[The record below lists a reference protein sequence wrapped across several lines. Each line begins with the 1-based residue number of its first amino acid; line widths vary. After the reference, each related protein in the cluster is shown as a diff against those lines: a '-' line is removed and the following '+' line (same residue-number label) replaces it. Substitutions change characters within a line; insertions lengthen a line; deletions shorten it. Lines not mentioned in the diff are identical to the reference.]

1 MRKASVHIEPTT
13 EHPGFIFPSNDGIL
27 WEDNLYERVWS
38 TDLQNKLYIVI
49 ELLKAD
55 NDFSKPTSLG
65 YIKKDISGPDGKMIY
80 GSY

>member
-1 MRKASVHIEPTT
+1 
-13 EHPGFIFPSNDGIL
+13 
-27 WEDNLYERVWS
+27 LYERVWS

-55 NDFSKPTSLG
+55 DEFSKPTSLG